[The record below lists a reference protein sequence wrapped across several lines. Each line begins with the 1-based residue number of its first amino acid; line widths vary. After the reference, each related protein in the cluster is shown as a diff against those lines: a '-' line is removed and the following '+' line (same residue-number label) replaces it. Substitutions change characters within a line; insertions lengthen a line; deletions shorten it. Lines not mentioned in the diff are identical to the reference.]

1 MIIMVIIALFI
12 ALDMSLLVLSS
23 LYEKERPALIN
34 QQLSEFYLI
43 DFDFPKWPWNHCKT
57 FILQFESGWHL
68 AKRPAKTLRASF
80 RICTTLFVRLSMRKR
95 I

>member
-1 MIIMVIIALFI
+1 MVIIALFI
-12 ALDMSLLVLSS
+12 ALNMSLLVLNA

-43 DFDFPKWPWNHCKT
+43 VFDFPKRPWNHCKT

-68 AKRPAKTLRASF
+68 AKRPAKSLQASLH
-80 RICTTLFVRLSMRKR
+80 IYPGLFVRLSMRKR